1 MNYLMPHS
9 PKKDIS
15 LNEYGLLSNLNF
27 VLKDMCD
34 VKNLKTSCG
43 NPDFFKK
50 CDFANDYAPFLKDLL
65 NEGPVLKGITVC
77 DEFFYSLIGENGHY
91 GTPTNL
97 NAPSCVPGGS
107 SSGSAAALTTD
118 LYDFSIGSD
127 TGGSVRIPASF
138 CGLIGMRPTHN
149 RINTKGVYPMAPSF
163 DTVGWF
169 ANNPEIFQKVG
180 NVLLNNIERSNVDF
194 KQYVVAEDLLE
205 LCDAEVQD
213 NFNNYINV
221 NIPNINKTR
230 LSTNTKAIIADNF
243 RILQGAEVKANII
256 PWIEKNK
263 PNISPEIRSRID
275 MASKIT
281 DIEVSRALI
290 FRNNLIDE
298 IKKSLPEGT
307 IAVFPTSPFSAPKS
321 GQDDE
326 SLGSF
331 RKRLME
337 LTSIAGMTSRPQIT
351 IPRLKDKSG
360 PVGISLLGWKYSD
373 EILLNKLMEI

>member
-15 LNEYGLLSNLNF
+15 LNEYGLLSDLNF

-50 CDFANDYAPFLKDLL
+50 CDFAKDYAPFLKDLL

-138 CGLIGMRPTHN
+138 CGLIGIRPTHN

-205 LCDAEVQD
+205 LCDAEVQS

-243 RILQGAEVKANII
+243 RILQGAEVKENII

-373 EILLNKLMEI
+373 EILLNKLTEI

>member
-34 VKNLKTSCG
+34 VKNFKTSCG

-50 CDFANDYAPFLKDLL
+50 CDFANDYAPFLRDLL
-65 NEGPVLKGITVC
+65 NEGTVLKGITVC

-180 NVLLNNIERSNVDF
+180 NVLLNNIERSNIDF

-221 NIPNINKTR
+221 IIPNINKTR

-243 RILQGAEVKANII
+243 RILQGAEVKENII

-281 DIEVSRALI
+281 DIEVSRAII

-337 LTSIAGMTSRPQIT
+337 LTSVAGMTSRPQIT

-373 EILLNKLMEI
+373 EILLNKLTEI

>member
-15 LNEYGLLSNLNF
+15 LNEYGLLSDLNF

-243 RILQGAEVKANII
+243 RILQGAEVKENII

-281 DIEVSRALI
+281 DIEVNRALI
-290 FRNNLIDE
+290 FRKTLIDE

-373 EILLNKLMEI
+373 EILLNKLTEI

>member
-9 PKKDIS
+9 PKNDIY
-15 LNEYGLLSNLNF
+15 LNEYGLLSNLKF

-43 NPDFFKK
+43 NPDFLKK
-50 CDFANDYAPFLKDLL
+50 CDFANDHAPFLKDLL
-65 NEGPVLKGITVC
+65 NEGSVLKGITVC

-163 DTVGWF
+163 DTIGWF

-243 RILQGAEVKANII
+243 RILQGAEVKENII

>member
-65 NEGPVLKGITVC
+65 NEGTVLKGITVC

-163 DTVGWF
+163 DTIGWF

-243 RILQGAEVKANII
+243 RILQGAEVKENII
-256 PWIEKNK
+256 PWIENNK

-281 DIEVSRALI
+281 DIEVNRALI
-290 FRNNLIDE
+290 FRKTLIDE

>member
-1 MNYLMPHS
+1 
-9 PKKDIS
+9 
-15 LNEYGLLSNLNF
+15 
-27 VLKDMCD
+27 
-34 VKNLKTSCG
+34 
-43 NPDFFKK
+43 
-50 CDFANDYAPFLKDLL
+50 
-65 NEGPVLKGITVC
+65 
-77 DEFFYSLIGENGHY
+77 
-91 GTPTNL
+91 
-97 NAPSCVPGGS
+97 
-107 SSGSAAALTTD
+107 
-118 LYDFSIGSD
+118 
-127 TGGSVRIPASF
+127 
-138 CGLIGMRPTHN
+138 
-149 RINTKGVYPMAPSF
+149 MAPSF
-163 DTVGWF
+163 DTIGWF
-169 ANNPEIFQKVG
+169 ANSVEIFQKVG

-205 LCDAEVQD
+205 LCDAEVQE
-213 NFNNYINV
+213 NFNNYLNINL
-221 NIPNINKTR
+221 PNINKTR

-243 RILQGAEVKANII
+243 RILQGFEVKENII

-281 DIEVSRALI
+281 DVEVNRALI
-290 FRNNLIDE
+290 FRKTLIDE
-298 IKKSLPEGT
+298 IEKSLPEGT
-307 IAVFPTSPFSAPKS
+307 IAIFPTSPFSAPKS

-373 EILLNKLMEI
+373 EILLNKLTEI

>member
-34 VKNLKTSCG
+34 VKNFKTSCG

-281 DIEVSRALI
+281 DIEVNRALI
-290 FRNNLIDE
+290 FRKTLIDE
-298 IKKSLPEGT
+298 IEKSLPEGT

-373 EILLNKLMEI
+373 EILLNKLTEI